1 MTQIL
6 EYIMQHYTLF
16 LGGAILILLAIIGYY
31 ADKTNFGQGKSNNL
45 EESDNKIN
53 DNKLEITDESEI
65 HDQVDNDIVNND
77 NLNNVEQTKEEITDD
92 IIEEQ
97 QNIDLTTGDNN
108 LLEVLKE
115 QDNVELV
122 NDTSLEENLLGEEVN
137 VQPQNVDLSSTTP
150 KNENLSN
157 EVVSEENTVY
167 EKERKINPLL
177 TDEEVNRFNTEFD
190 ALLPKKDVID
200 NDLLSDIEDLD
211 FEKTQKLNLDDIGDL
226 DNIELP
232 KIKQIDKEEQDIWK
246 F

>member
-77 NLNNVEQTKEEITDD
+77 NLNNLEQSKEETTNSV
-92 IIEEQ
+92 IEEQ

-115 QDNVELV
+115 QNNVELV

-150 KNENLSN
+150 KNENFSN
-157 EVVSEENTVY
+157 EILSEENTVY

-232 KIKQIDKEEQDIWK
+232 KIKQINKEEQDIWK

>member
-53 DNKLEITDESEI
+53 DNKLEITDESEMPY
-65 HDQVDNDIVNND
+65 QVDNDIVNND
-77 NLNNVEQTKEEITDD
+77 NLNNLEQSKEETTNSV
-92 IIEEQ
+92 IEEQ

-115 QDNVELV
+115 QDKVELT
-122 NDTSLEENLLGEEVN
+122 NNTSLEDSLLGEEVS
-137 VQPQNVDLSSTTP
+137 VQPQNVDLSSTTLQ
-150 KNENLSN
+150 NENFNN

-232 KIKQIDKEEQDIWK
+232 KIKQINKEEQDIWK